1 VVSEPQEP
9 EGYKLTPEQLKRRR
23 MRSWAIA
30 GGLLFLVVL
39 FYIIAVAKMTGPAG
53 HGG

>member
-1 VVSEPQEP
+1 MSQPPER
-9 EGYKLTPEQLKRRR
+9 EGYKLTPEQAKRRR

-30 GGLLFLVVL
+30 GGLAFLVVL
-39 FYIIAVAKMTGPAG
+39 FYIIAVVKVTGSAG

>member
-1 VVSEPQEP
+1 MSEPER

-30 GGLLFLVVL
+30 GGLLFLVLL
-39 FYIIAVAKMTGPAG
+39 FYIITLARMGGPAG

>member
-1 VVSEPQEP
+1 MSQPPER

-30 GGLLFLVVL
+30 GGLAFFVVL
-39 FYIIAVAKMTGPAG
+39 FYIIAVVKMAGPAG